1 VLPALTDV
9 ARGLGED
16 LVDLLTAEV
25 LVLGLEELLGLQVRD
40 RGGERTLVDTGLHTV
55 TGVGVLD
62 EGLAERRVLGL
73 GGNREGAAAV
83 LRAHLFA
90 LLPLRERRH
99 PPGTFTRRNVGNQ
112 VEPHPRPTDQRG
124 DASVAQGLV

>member
-1 VLPALTDV
+1 
-9 ARGLGED
+9 
-16 LVDLLTAEV
+16 
-25 LVLGLEELLGLQVRD
+25 
-40 RGGERTLVDTGLHTV
+40 
-55 TGVGVLD
+55 
-62 EGLAERRVLGL
+62 RVLGL

-124 DASVAQGLV
+124 DASVAQGLVPLVGPVGDVQEQVLVDELLPGLGVLVRTLVGATDAHGVARDGVLSATRLPDSVGGRNRYTDVTADVG